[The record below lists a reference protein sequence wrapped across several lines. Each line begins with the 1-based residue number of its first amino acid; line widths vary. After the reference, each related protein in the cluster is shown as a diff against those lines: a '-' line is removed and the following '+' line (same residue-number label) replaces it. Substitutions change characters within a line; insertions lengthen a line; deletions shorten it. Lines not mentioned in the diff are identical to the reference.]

1 MKKRSSN
8 AGRGRR
14 AAGLLIIGL
23 SVMAAAIIAMGG
35 CTTFQ
40 SIELTPPAKTVFA
53 QGEEFSYD
61 GLQVTGVTKK
71 GDTKDISGDSKIR
84 VRGYNPDRIGDQ
96 TITVEYRDI
105 KAAYTVTVVGVE
117 GITINAAPKIAR
129 QGLDIDRSALRVTA
143 SYGGTVAARPADSN
157 GLNISG
163 YNKNTVG
170 EQTVTAEYYGKTAAF
185 TVTVAPLTGIKIRK
199 PPVKVTY
206 FDGEPLDLAGIE
218 AAAAWQ
224 GAGEAPVTP
233 EYVSGF
239 DSSIQ
244 GDQTVIVEALG
255 KQASFT
261 VTVKEPGNPDKWTPV
276 QANFAKNITT
286 VLYGNGKFV
295 AAGYN
300 DNSGKLVIASSP
312 DGITWTPA
320 FPPDANG
327 FPKNIAGIA
336 YGNGKFVVAG
346 YEDDKNTGYVS
357 DKIVESI
364 VAYSTDGI
372 TWRKAATPGNFR
384 NKTLFFGDGKFFAI
398 GDFRYPQTGNTDIW
412 ETGYYVVESFDGVSW
427 SDRNNIPSWG
437 RGQGAYNGAAVS
449 ESVWDNIRYVFS
461 DGSKFIA
468 LYDGGYGNMYL
479 YSTNPKSVWK
489 PGERPIDINGRPIAK
504 VVFGN
509 GKFVGVGRDAVGWSI
524 DGITWT
530 DADYKGEKL
539 RSGNLNGVAYGFG
552 MFVAVNSRGN
562 IIYSRDG
569 YTWTKVA
576 SSTFGSIGIRDV
588 AYGGGKFVAVG
599 ENGRIAYSNKVD

>member
-1 MKKRSSN
+1 MKTHSSKV
-8 AGRGRR
+8 GRGGW
-14 AAGLLIIGL
+14 ADGLLAIGL
-23 SVMAAAIIAMGG
+23 SLLAMVVITLSG

-40 SIELTPPAKTVFA
+40 SLEVTPPPKIVFA
-53 QGEEFSYD
+53 QGEEFSHD

-71 GDTKDISGDSKIR
+71 GDTKDISGDSKIM
-84 VRGYNPDRIGDQ
+84 VTGYNPDLIGEQ

-105 KAAYTVTVVGVE
+105 RATYTVTVVGVE
-117 GITINAAPKIAR
+117 GITINTAPEIAR

-143 SYGGTVAARPADSN
+143 SYGDTVAARSVDSKE
-157 GLNISG
+157 LNISG

-170 EQTVTAEYYGKTAAF
+170 EQSVTAEYYGKTATF
-185 TVTVAPLTGIKIRK
+185 TVTVAPLTGIKISR

-218 AAAAWQ
+218 ATATWQ

-239 DSSIQ
+239 DSGTQ

-286 VLYGNGKFV
+286 ILYGNGKFV

-300 DNSGKLVIASSP
+300 DNSGQLVIASSP

-320 FPPDANG
+320 SPPDANG

-346 YEDDKNTGYVS
+346 YEDDKNTGLVS
-357 DKIVESI
+357 DKVVDSI

-372 TWRKAATPGNFR
+372 TWRKASTPKYFR
-384 NKTLFFGDGKFFAI
+384 NKTLFFGDGKFFTI
-398 GDFRYPQTGNTDIW
+398 GDFRYLQTGTTDIW
-412 ETGYYVVESFDGVSW
+412 EIGYYVVESSDGVSW
-427 SDRNNIPSWG
+427 SDRNNISSW
-437 RGQGAYNGAAVS
+437 
-449 ESVWDNIRYVFS
+449 EIDNIRYVFS

-468 LYDGGYGNMYL
+468 LYNETMYL
-479 YSTNPKSVWK
+479 YFTNPKGVWK
-489 PGERPIDINGRPIAK
+489 PGEKPVDINGRPIAK

-530 DADYKGEKL
+530 DADHKGEEL
-539 RSGNLNGVAYGFG
+539 RNGSLNGVAYGFG
-552 MFVAVNSRGN
+552 MFVAVNSSGN

-576 SSTFGSIGIRDV
+576 SSTFGSTSIRDV

-599 ENGRIAYSNKVD
+599 DNGRIAYSNKVD